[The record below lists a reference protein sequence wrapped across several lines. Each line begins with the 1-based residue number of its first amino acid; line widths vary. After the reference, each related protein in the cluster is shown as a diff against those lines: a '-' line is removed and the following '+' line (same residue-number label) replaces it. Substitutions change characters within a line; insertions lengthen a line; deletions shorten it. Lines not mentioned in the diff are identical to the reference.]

1 MLHARLK
8 RILNKL

>member
-1 MLHARLK
+1 MAFK